1 VTRSTTTG
9 VKAIVPFLWVV
20 SVRGDMT
27 TVRLPLVARRLRYA
41 FVAVVAAVVL
51 VSSISRPGATG
62 TATSPFGLVG
72 ADKWLHAFVYAALAA
87 AIAYASVAVDGGRAR
102 LAAAVFLAIAFGI
115 AIELIQWPIPYRTAS
130 TVDTLAD
137 AVGACVLA
145 LAWWSLGRFVR
156 FVPVTRWTG
165 SSE

>member
-1 VTRSTTTG
+1 MAS
-9 VKAIVPFLWVV
+9 
-20 SVRGDMT
+20 
-27 TVRLPLVARRLRYA
+27 VRLPLAARPVRYV
-41 FVAVVAAVVL
+41 FVIVVAAVIL
-51 VSSISRPGATG
+51 VASLLRPDP
-62 TATSPFGLVG
+62 TAAPTMGPLGIVG
-72 ADKWLHAFVYAALAA
+72 ADKWFHGLAHAALAA